1 MYEALAL
8 ELEQN
13 HKEVLLL
20 ALATET
26 ETVDLKEEPEPTAI
40 LPAPGGAANGLI
52 ATSLSTYDA
61 APSAADFRRHGAAR
75 GAAKGG
81 GAGGRQLVAR
91 GRGDQHR
98 QGGKLVG

>member
-8 ELEQN
+8 ELEQD

-26 ETVDLKEEPEPTAI
+26 IDMKKEPEPTAI

-61 APSAADFRRHGAAR
+61 APSAADSRRHGAAR
-75 GAAKGG
+75 GVSKGG
-81 GAGGRQLVAR
+81 GAGGRQLAAR